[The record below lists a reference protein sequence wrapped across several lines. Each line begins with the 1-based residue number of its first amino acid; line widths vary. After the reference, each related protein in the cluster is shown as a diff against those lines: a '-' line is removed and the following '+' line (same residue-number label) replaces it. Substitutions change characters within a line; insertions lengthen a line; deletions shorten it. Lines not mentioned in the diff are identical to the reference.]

1 MSGISST
8 GSNSELSAES
18 GSSGAAAAGTS
29 HNPLGVRTIDHLE
42 FYVDDLE
49 KWAHW
54 HETKLGLYRRA
65 EGGPETGLVGKRS
78 VVVGQGR
85 VNFVF
90 SQPEGDGPESR
101 VIRDYLELHGCGVRD
116 IAFKVDDVA
125 RALQHAGDAGA
136 TVLSGGQSGVTVD
149 PSEPSFACGQIAAY
163 GDTVHTFVQR
173 APQSRMFLPGYRGVA
188 GGVEISSIH
197 LMMIDH
203 IVANVEDMDQWVDFY
218 ARVFGF
224 DETAHFDIN
233 TGRSSLMSKVVGNLD
248 GYIRLP
254 INEPSSANSQIQE
267 FLDEFKGAGVQHI
280 ALLTSDIV
288 TAINEMRREGMEFLE
303 VPDTYYEVLL
313 DRVGEIKE
321 DVSSLQQAKILVDR
335 DREDGYLLQLFSKPV
350 FDRPTLFY
358 EIIQRHGNSVGFGEG
373 NFKALFEAIERE
385 QMKRGTL

>member
-1 MSGISST
+1 MSTTSH
-8 GSNSELSAES
+8 ES
-18 GSSGAAAAGTS
+18 KPNDANPHGSSIDPPSTS

-49 KWAHW
+49 KWVDW
-54 HETKLGLYRRA
+54 HESKLGLYRRA
-65 EGGPETGLVGKRS
+65 EGDPSTGLVGKRS

-90 SQPEGDGPESR
+90 SQAVGDSPEANVVRGFIEK
-101 VIRDYLELHGCGVRD
+101 HGCGVKD
-116 IAFKVDDVA
+116 VAFKVDDVQV
-125 RALQHAGDAGA
+125 ALKHAESAGA
-136 TVLSGGQSGVTVD
+136 TILQTRQTED
-149 PSEPSFACGQIAAY
+149 DFARGAIAAY
-163 GDTVHTFVQR
+163 GDNIHTFVQR
-173 APQSRMFLPGYRGVA
+173 SPKSRIFLPGYRSVP
-188 GGVEISSIH
+188 GGVEIASIH

-203 IVANVEDMDQWVDFY
+203 VVSNVENMDQWVDFY

-267 FLDEFKGAGVQHI
+267 FLDEFKGPGVQHI

-288 TAINEMRREGMEFLE
+288 TSVNEMRREGMDFLS
-303 VPDTYYEVLL
+303 VPDSYYEMLPA
-313 DRVGEIKE
+313 RVGEIKE
-321 DVSSLQQAKILVDR
+321 EIHLLQQSGVLVDR

-373 NFKALFEAIERE
+373 NFQALFEAIERE
-385 QMKRGTL
+385 QAKRGTL